1 MLFRGYDEISSYC
14 ELWPPHAYE
23 ALVNNEDANEADSV
37 HEMATLWSGSEGH
50 WVVYEG
56 GSEVPDLSLGCN
68 FNSRLTSVLF
78 KRPFSMF
85 AFAWEMGED
94 GLCEYM
100 QPIPIFPTGVQVV
113 QMDAET
119 LELEKDRVGSSIGLK
134 GEAQDNWELQ
144 MSHNDV
150 YFFPHRVYNAKG
162 KWTRWSNLDVKGTE
176 VKVLSDL
183 VPMFSASGCTT
194 LFVHAC
200 TTNVQFE

>member
-1 MLFRGYDEISSYC
+1 
-14 ELWPPHAYE
+14 
-23 ALVNNEDANEADSV
+23 
-37 HEMATLWSGSEGH
+37 
-50 WVVYEG
+50 
-56 GSEVPDLSLGCN
+56 
-68 FNSRLTSVLF
+68 
-78 KRPFSMF
+78 
-85 AFAWEMGED
+85 
-94 GLCEYM
+94 
-100 QPIPIFPTGVQVV
+100 
-113 QMDAET
+113 MDAET

-162 KWTRWSNLDVKGTE
+162 KWTRWNNLDVKGTE